1 MQYFTIHHLRMI
13 RYKLLEYLTKV
24 NLFFII
30 NRSIYFP
37 LSNLQ
42 VMYLQKQKIKVNWLK
57 VMELTKSKNS
67 FSGNSRFSHIC
78 PKKKTFIHI
87 CNPRPTF
94 CHKYHVDKK
103 NVCINK
109 CCVLF
114 KMSLWSKGINI
125 FIFSLFFKGRRFS
138 FSTLPFTLPLGR
150 E

>member
-1 MQYFTIHHLRMI
+1 MQYFTIHHLRLI

-67 FSGNSRFSHIC
+67 FSGNSIFFPPF
-78 PKKKTFIHI
+78 PKKKVYIHI
-87 CNPRPTF
+87 CNPRTTF
-94 CHKYHVDKK
+94 CYKFCVDRKK
-103 NVCINK
+103 VLDRKLFI
-109 CCVLF
+109 LF
-114 KMSLWSKGINI
+114 KMSLWSKIINKLI
-125 FIFSLFFKGRRFS
+125 FIFV
-138 FSTLPFTLPLGR
+138 
-150 E
+150 